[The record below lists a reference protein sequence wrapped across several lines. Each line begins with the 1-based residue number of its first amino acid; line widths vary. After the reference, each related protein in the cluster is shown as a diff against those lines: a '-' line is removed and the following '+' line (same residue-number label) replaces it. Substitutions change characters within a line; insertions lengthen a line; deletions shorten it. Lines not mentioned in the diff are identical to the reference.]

1 MKHFTLAIL
10 FLVLMMS
17 VQAQSYLTQEFTAST
32 WPPTG
37 WTFDG
42 QPTNWSRTNTSNAGG
57 SAGEA
62 RFTWQPEFNGTTR
75 FISPAINL
83 TGVNDVAL
91 EFNHNIDHYGG
102 PYIVGA
108 ATRSGGGSWNVIWQM
123 TGAGTPATQ
132 VIQLANNNDVG
143 AADFQFCFF
152 FTGNSYNINHW
163 YIDNVRLFTPAIHDA
178 AVMSIG
184 GGTYYNPNDS
194 YAASAVVRNAGLNIE
209 TFDVALEISN
219 LDGVVL
225 YTENKTVNN
234 LGIGETMLL
243 NFNPYTLANAN
254 EAYEVTVIVSLDTD
268 MNDSNDQLSKYVYTY
283 TTPKDQV
290 VLEIGTGTW
299 CVYCPGAAMGAH
311 DLIENGH
318 NVSVIK
324 YHSGDSYEIPASAS
338 RVSYYSIAG
347 FPTSIFDGVES
358 IVGGSSNQS
367 LYPAFVPLVE
377 ARNLIRTA
385 FDMDFAVPVQN
396 DASFSV
402 LAMINK
408 MGPALQNNLRLH
420 FAVTESNIPQNW
432 FNQTEV
438 DNVLRLMLPS
448 AAGTAIDMSQTDYME
463 VQFDFTLQPNW
474 VLDNMEVIIF
484 VQDNN
489 TKEILNSIKRN
500 LNELTSVKPIQAEKD
515 DILVYPNP
523 VTGESV
529 VTFSLSA
536 NEQADIR
543 LIDMGGRTIAILD
556 ATQTSNGNNQLVING
571 KDYSP
576 GVYFVQLR
584 SNERLITKKLVIR

>member
-10 FLVLMMS
+10 FSVFALVT
-17 VQAQSYLTQEFTAST
+17 QAQEYLNQTFTANT

-37 WTFDG
+37 WSIDAQTS
-42 QPTNWSRTNTSNAGG
+42 NWTRSNTANAGG
-57 SAGEA
+57 TAGEA
-62 RFTWQPEFNGTTR
+62 RLTWQPQFNTTTR
-75 FISPAINL
+75 FISPEINL
-83 TGVNDVAL
+83 TGVSDL
-91 EFNHNIDHYGG
+91 SIEFNHMIDHYGG
-102 PYIVGA
+102 PYTVGA

-132 VIQLANNNDVG
+132 VIQLFSNDDVG
-143 AADFQFCFF
+143 AADFQFCLF
-152 FTGNSYNINHW
+152 FTGNSYNINDW
-163 YIDNVRLFTPAIHDA
+163 FIDNIRLFTPHAHDV

-194 YAASAVVRNAGLNIE
+194 YAASAIVRNAGLNTE
-209 TFDVALEISN
+209 TFDVTLEILN
-219 LDGVVL
+219 LDGDVL
-225 YTENKTVNN
+225 HTETQTVSN
-234 LGIGETMLL
+234 LIAGDTEQLS
-243 NFNPYTLANAN
+243 FDPYILANSN
-254 EAYEVTVIVSLDTD
+254 EAYNVTVYTSLESD
-268 MNDSNDQLSKYVYTY
+268 MDDSNDQRAKYVYTY
-283 TTPKDQV
+283 TSPKDQV

-338 RVSYYSIAG
+338 RVSYYGIAG

-358 IVGGSSNQS
+358 IVGGSADQS
-367 LYPAFVPLVE
+367 LYPSYVPIVE
-377 ARNLIRTA
+377 DRNEIRTA

-396 DASFSV
+396 DASFIV
-402 LAMINK
+402 LAMVNK
-408 MGPALQNNLRLH
+408 LGPALQSNLRLH
-420 FAVTESNIPQNW
+420 FVVTESNIPQNW
-432 FNQTEV
+432 FNQTQV

-448 AAGTAIDMSQTDYME
+448 AAGVALDMSESEYHQEIYE
-463 VQFDFTLQPNW
+463 FTLEPNW
-474 VLDNMEVIIF
+474 VLDNMEAIIF
-484 VQDNN
+484 IQDND

-515 DILVYPNP
+515 EILVYPNP

-529 VTFSLSA
+529 ITFNLSA

-543 LIDMGGRTIAILD
+543 LIDLGGRTVAILD
-556 ATQTSNGNNQLVING
+556 AGQTTDGNNQIVIHGNNF
-571 KDYSP
+571 SQ

-584 SNERLITKKLVIR
+584 TNERLLTKKLVIR